1 MERLRPFLGAFA
13 KITENQEPVKNN
25 VPRSNHLSR
34 SACRYIVDPSLGT
47 PNFISLKQ
55 SHNKPAHR
63 CGDCTKWV
71 LLTVVFLDGNREI
84 ASDLFYKPCLKVV
97 NG

>member
-1 MERLRPFLGAFA
+1 MERLPPFLGAFA

-34 SACRYIVDPSLGT
+34 SACRYIIDPPLGA
-47 PNFISLKQ
+47 PNFISFEQ

-63 CGDCTKWV
+63 CGDWADQA
-71 LLTVVFLDGNREI
+71 LLNVVSLRGN
-84 ASDLFYKPCLKVV
+84 
-97 NG
+97 